1 MSTHTSTS
9 WVLQSSSFVKLIS
22 NKVASDLFSPFYF
35 PSTNVSSIKNGTMSS
50 EAREFE
56 FNKTWFVE
64 GDFPTLKFMV
74 AYYLGSRDFFF
85 GGRVFS
91 VLHKIEWWCD
101 ELILTLVIFW
111 RKKQIVKMKNKIA
124 CFRYK
129 NVTSVLTCYLVPT

>member
-1 MSTHTSTS
+1 
-9 WVLQSSSFVKLIS
+9 
-22 NKVASDLFSPFYF
+22 
-35 PSTNVSSIKNGTMSS
+35 MSS

-74 AYYLGSRDFFF
+74 AYYLGSRDFF

-129 NVTSVLTCYLVPT
+129 NVTSVLTCYLVPKYLVIMYTSYLSYKCTLKPRYSEQVCQILFVHYIE